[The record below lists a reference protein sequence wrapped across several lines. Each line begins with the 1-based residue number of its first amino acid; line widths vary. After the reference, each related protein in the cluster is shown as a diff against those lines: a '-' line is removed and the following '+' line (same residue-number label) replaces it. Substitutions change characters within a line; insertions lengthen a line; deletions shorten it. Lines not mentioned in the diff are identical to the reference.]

1 MTFLAGRAG
10 GGLASFTTGGAAAA
24 GGGGKGR
31 PTMEP
36 AFLGRVLDRVAKCDW
51 CGVTGESGAE
61 PLRRFFRGGATGVA
75 TASPLG
81 GRGGRIG

>member
-1 MTFLAGRAG
+1 MTFLAGSAG

-51 CGVTGESGAE
+51 
-61 PLRRFFRGGATGVA
+61 
-75 TASPLG
+75 
-81 GRGGRIG
+81 